1 LSLGHFLRKGSIAE
15 PPARPDPEQ
24 AWKTLG
30 LINDWLKH
38 AEAKLA
44 AALATTGVG
53 GGVLFNLVTKQGQ
66 PSVAVNV
73 AAAVC
78 GITLFG
84 AGVLAIIGLFPVV
97 QLGRRQQGHDLVNP
111 LFFHDIACA
120 YMGDAPGYSAVLHRL
135 TIDFDDLVGHLGRQ
149 VHANAIVADRKYRWA
164 KWSLR
169 ALLIGLLALWALAVI
184 IARQW

>member
-1 LSLGHFLRKGSIAE
+1 MAE
-15 PPARPDPEQ
+15 PPVRPDPEQ

-30 LINDWLKH
+30 LVDDWLKH

-84 AGVLAIIGLFPVV
+84 AGVFAIVGLFPVV
-97 QLGRRQQGHDLVNP
+97 QLGRRQQGRDQVNP
-111 LFFHDIACA
+111 VFFRDIAHA
-120 YMGDAPGYSAVLHRL
+120 YRCDAPGYSAVLHRL
-135 TIDFDDLVGHLGRQ
+135 TMDFDDIVGHLGQ
-149 VHANAIVADRKYRWA
+149 QIHANAVVADRKYRWA

-184 IARQW
+184 IARKW